1 MADLSGRCP
10 GCRRPSCDGCGLY
23 RERKKEENGADE
35 KRKLQALHT
44 NKQVNLRFPKGFAA
58 EKGEGLGL
66 CVDAGTTTL
75 AMMLWDLKDGRLLA
89 AETASNP
96 QAVFGADVVSRVQA
110 AEDEKKRKEMQGLL
124 VRELDE
130 YHDIKGQCLV
140 IIGTTPKYYHEISEQ
155 LKGQGFT
162 HWMGI
167 ADI

>member
-110 AEDEKKRKEMQGLL
+110 AEDEKKRKEMQG
-124 VRELDE
+124 R
-130 YHDIKGQCLV
+130 GQRRR
-140 IIGTTPKYYHEISEQ
+140 
-155 LKGQGFT
+155 
-162 HWMGI
+162 
-167 ADI
+167 